1 MGGFYAPL
9 YKKLKN
15 LWENF
20 SIVDLTNLRENCQNP
35 IIKNIINKMII
46 LKTAYKKFNQ
56 EVVDLDF
63 EDYFYHK
70 NKLIELIL

>member
-1 MGGFYAPL
+1 
-9 YKKLKN
+9 
-15 LWENF
+15 
-20 SIVDLTNLRENCQNP
+20 
-35 IIKNIINKMII
+35 MII